1 MEANNENKKEVSTT
15 PKRLSRKVYL
25 RSSVT
30 YVLKKYFGLLKG
42 NFNLQKGPF
51 WIIKSILDQKKSN
64 FRSEFLIQKG
74 HILDRKI
81 YF

>member
-51 WIIKSILDQKKSN
+51 WIIKSILDQK
-64 FRSEFLIQKG
+64 SEFLIQKG